1 MPLSWTR
8 NAKAPDTKCSL
19 LTSLIREGI
28 PMVRLTQ
35 IYTRTGDNGTTGLS
49 DFSRTN
55 KTDARI
61 AALAAVDLANSAFGV
76 ALAYL
81 PTIGDRHPQLA
92 DALHGIQSRLFDLG
106 ADLATPAA
114 PRYEYPPVRMTATDI
129 TDLEK
134 RIDALNADLPSLTS
148 FIMPTGTPLAA
159 HMHVARASARE
170 AELSIWTAIGDHGQF
185 NSDIDA
191 TPETAGAINVNAVRY
206 MNRFADLL
214 FVAARYAMID
224 HGGDTL
230 WVPRQ

>member
-1 MPLSWTR
+1 
-8 NAKAPDTKCSL
+8 
-19 LTSLIREGI
+19 
-28 PMVRLTQ
+28 MVRLTQ

-49 DFSRTN
+49 DFSRTE
-55 KTDARI
+55 KTDSRI

-81 PTIGDRHPQLA
+81 PTVGDRHAELA
-92 DALHGIQSRLFDLG
+92 TAFQGIQSRLFDLG

-129 TDLEK
+129 TDLEA
-134 RIDALNADLPSLTS
+134 RIDKLNKDLPALAS

-159 HMHVARASARE
+159 HIHVARATARE
-170 AELSIWTAIGDHGQF
+170 AELAIWTAIADHGQF
-185 NSDIDA
+185 NSDTDA
-191 TPETAGAINVNAVRY
+191 TPDTAGAINLNAVRY

-214 FVAARYAMID
+214 FVAARYTMID

-230 WVPRQ
+230 WVPRH